1 MAKKIQL
8 HKQTLRVLSADE
20 MEAVS
25 GGALPATQGCL
36 SVNCITDDGSSA
48 NTTTTTTNA
57 AALPA
62 TQGCLS
68 VNC

>member
-36 SVNCITDDGSSA
+36 SVNCITDDPSS
-48 NTTTTTTNA
+48 TTTTSTTA
-57 AALPA
+57 TALPA